1 MRNEIAHKIAW
12 IAIHPLGFAP
22 TINDPQMCAPIE
34 KVRNF
39 KASAQ
44 SATRRAAVQKTRA
57 FLRNMKDIQTSLNVP
72 SKGYYSAHPNSA
84 V

>member
-1 MRNEIAHKIAW
+1 MNGKATRNEIAHQIAY

-22 TINDPQMCAPIE
+22 TANDPQMCAPTE

-57 FLRNMKDIQTSLNVP
+57 FLKNMKDIETSLGVP
-72 SKGYYSAHPNSA
+72 FKG
-84 V
+84 